1 MRRVLGAAMP
11 LNSSLEPFSFG
22 NLSLL
27 VRILRL
33 LSAFREPHVF
43 VYRVRRAAQCRG
55 APVMSP
61 CGRRGIGWGSP
72 L

>member
-22 NLSLL
+22 NISLL

-55 APVMSP
+55 RA
-61 CGRRGIGWGSP
+61 CNEP
-72 L
+72 LREEGKRMG

>member
-1 MRRVLGAAMP
+1 MRTVLGAAMP

-61 CGRRGIGWGSP
+61 CGRRGSGWGSP